1 MSRSFYRRDR
11 VETPHTTH
19 THVRAQNARILIH
32 PLNTNRVKNCKPA
45 RPTLSMVTPTPTTQ
59 TPTGTK
65 LNHAFTFP
73 DVLASRLQRHYKT
86 KLRSKWRSIFASLDA
101 IGNPFLMMESFEKAA
116 KDLISEPMTNSNPIV
131 GVAKGAASFGRNV
144 SHGMWCSSAVFERE
158 AREYHACRSM
168 ARVGLWCVRE
178 H

>member
-1 MSRSFYRRDR
+1 MGLWRSL
-11 VETPHTTH
+11 ETAFTLCLPHS
-19 THVRAQNARILIH
+19 
-32 PLNTNRVKNCKPA
+32 NTNTN
-45 RPTLSMVTPTPTTQ
+45 TNS
-59 TPTGTK
+59 GTK

-144 SHGMWCSSAVFERE
+144 SHGMWCSSAKRE
-158 AREYHACRSM
+158 NTT
-168 ARVGLWCVRE
+168 RVGLWHVSVYGVFENIRI

>member
-1 MSRSFYRRDR
+1 
-11 VETPHTTH
+11 
-19 THVRAQNARILIH
+19 
-32 PLNTNRVKNCKPA
+32 
-45 RPTLSMVTPTPTTQ
+45 MVTPTPTTTQ

-144 SHGMWCSSAVFERE
+144 SHGIFSFGAGITGTMTSGLSAVTFDKKYIEEHRRKDILE
-158 AREYHACRSM
+158 TPENALDGTYPVSM
-168 ARVGLWCVRE
+168 A
-178 H
+178 